1 MKDIALKAGVSV
13 TTVSHVISKTR
24 NVAQETRELVLRTL
38 DELDY
43 QQADSRPGDT
53 AELDRIG
60 VITADIQEDY
70 FILLVKTIETIASW
84 PPTVA

>member
-1 MKDIALKAGVSV
+1 MKRFTTASTGSTIRDVARQAGVSV

-43 QQADSRPGDT
+43 Q
-53 AELDRIG
+53 
-60 VITADIQEDY
+60 
-70 FILLVKTIETIASW
+70 
-84 PPTVA
+84 

>member
-24 NVAQETRELVLRTL
+24 HVAQETRELVLRTL

-43 QQADSRPGDT
+43 QQADGRLGGGDG
-53 AELDRIG
+53 AGPHRG
-60 VITADIQEDY
+60 HY
-70 FILLVKTIETIASW
+70 R
-84 PPTVA
+84 